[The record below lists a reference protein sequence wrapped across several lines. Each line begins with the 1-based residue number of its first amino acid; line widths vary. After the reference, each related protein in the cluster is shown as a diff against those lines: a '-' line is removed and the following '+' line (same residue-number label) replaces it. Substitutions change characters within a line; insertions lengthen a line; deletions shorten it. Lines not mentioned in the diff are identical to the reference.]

1 MRRVRRV
8 ILIIAGLLIAS
19 IVVSRVTGLVIPRG
33 IGRREFFGGMLLA
46 SIAWWTLADEAIRA
60 WVSSRSVALG
70 LRIALCVM
78 VLMFCTP
85 VIGMVLLGRIPS
97 MASWPIFFTSL
108 FQLWH
113 MTLFV
118 AAPIATVV
126 GYVIWGIWLMRK
138 QQGFIPITGHA
149 NEQLHEIAPAP
160 PATDFSSRREFL
172 KAVGIM
178 TPVVST
184 AALGIK
190 YGAQYGKFAVN
201 KYDLPAPWL
210 PERLRG
216 LTITQVSDL
225 HLGRLYRPQM
235 LPRLID
241 GVNRLKSDIVV
252 VTGDIVDVS
261 NDMLPDATTAFG
273 QFEAPRGLYMCLG
286 NHDLIDDRNELIEAL
301 SDIRWNLLVD
311 RRMPLNIDGERI
323 TMLGLDWGS
332 TEDTRWGNGFGQRA
346 RHALTGYDRDRDGP
360 VIALAHHPH
369 AFDKLSD
376 QGVSLTLSGHTHGGQ
391 LMLVS
396 PRADGIGDP
405 RSDYGVG
412 GMMFRYLRG
421 FYRRGENSL
430 FVNSGVGNWF
440 PIRWNA
446 PAEIVQIRL
455 V

>member
-8 ILIIAGLLIAS
+8 ILIIAGLLIAT
-19 IVVSRVTGLVIPRG
+19 IVISRVTGLVIPRG

-60 WVSSRSVALG
+60 WVSGRSVALG
-70 LRIALCVM
+70 LRIGLGA
-78 VLMFCTP
+78 VLLVFCIP
-85 VIGMVLLGRIPS
+85 VIDMVLLGRIPS

-118 AAPIATVV
+118 VAPIATLL
-126 GYVIWGIWLMRK
+126 GYAIWGVWRW
-138 QQGFIPITGHA
+138 QQGGQSTAMAEPGRVHDDP
-149 NEQLHEIAPAP
+149 PAP
-160 PATDFSSRREFL
+160 VGTTFSSRREFL
-172 KAVGIM
+172 KTVGIM
-178 TPVVST
+178 TPVIST

-190 YGAQYGKFAVN
+190 YGAQYGKFVVN

-210 PERLRG
+210 PQRLRG

-273 QFEAPRGLYMCLG
+273 QFEAPRGLFLCLG
-286 NHDLIDDRNELIEAL
+286 NHDLIDNRNELIEAL

-311 RRMPLNIDGERI
+311 RRMPLSIDGERI

-346 RHALTGYDRDRDGP
+346 RHALTGYDRERDGP

-369 AFDKLSD
+369 AFDPLSD

-391 LMLVS
+391 LMLVP
-396 PRADGIGDP
+396 PREDGIGDP
-405 RSDYGVG
+405 ASDYGVG